1 MLLTP
6 YLRLERLLLNKA
18 NLIPARVSRVGRR
31 CGGGG
36 GEEEGGFV
44 HGIKKEEGGWSFS
57 MGE

>member
-18 NLIPARVSRVGRR
+18 NLIPARVSRWEEGV
-31 CGGGG
+31 GGG
-36 GEEEGGFV
+36 GEEEEGFV